1 MGGAFSFAQGGR
13 GPGLPGVAAPL
24 FFLRLSRRSALSF
37 MLCGTAL
44 FPAPGRVAV
53 PCRRLLL
60 DAGLFLP
67 LEIRFLILCYLL
79 VLISFCG
86 FTRSSSVQ

>member
-1 MGGAFSFAQGGR
+1 MGGAFSFAQGAAAR
-13 GPGLPGVAAPL
+13 GDPAAAPL
-24 FFLRLSRRSALSF
+24 LLAPEWEVSSFIYALWY
-37 MLCGTAL
+37 GP

-53 PCRRLLL
+53 PCRGLLL

-67 LEIRFLILCYLL
+67 LAIRFLILCYLL

>member
-1 MGGAFSFAQGGR
+1 MGGAFLLRKGGPR
-13 GPGLPGVAAPL
+13 PGVARPRPP
-24 FFLRLSRRSALSF
+24 FFFALESEVRSFIYALWY
-37 MLCGTAL
+37 GP

-53 PCRRLLL
+53 PCRGLLL

-67 LEIRFLILCYLL
+67 LAIRFLILCYLL